1 VPSYRV
7 GLLINEEIVVASDEY
22 LDLFDNAQGFSNYA
36 APGADRLKI
45 STSLIKKNIEDFNDE
60 NFIELLRVENGLL
73 QKFVKNTNYNL
84 IRDELA
90 RRTYDESGDYY
101 IKSFDIVPKEC

>member
-1 VPSYRV
+1 M
-7 GLLINEEIVVASDEY
+7 
-22 LDLFDNAQGFSNYA
+22 
-36 APGADRLKI
+36 
-45 STSLIKKNIEDFNDE
+45 
-60 NFIELLRVENGLL
+60 

-101 IKSFDIVPKEC
+101 IKSFDIVPKECLNNRTGNNGIYFENQKQNKEIKYPKIYFAFQ